1 MAKDAK
7 SFITCINNTPMRVVV
22 MEDVEGCVGLTCG
35 GLDRRHLTS
44 LLRREAAGGPTALR
58 AMGGSCL

>member
-1 MAKDAK
+1 MCRAGKMLRD
-7 SFITCINNTPMRVVV
+7 VLGW
-22 MEDVEGCVGLTCG
+22 EDVEGCAGLTCG

-58 AMGGSCL
+58 AMGGPCL

>member
-1 MAKDAK
+1 MLRDVLGAGKMLRD
-7 SFITCINNTPMRVVV
+7 VLGW
-22 MEDVEGCVGLTCG
+22 EDVEGCAGLTCG

-58 AMGGSCL
+58 AMGGPCL